1 MKTCHGHYPL
11 DKGLGDLTRLGSE
24 KRLSCTQ
31 CMPDRLLSMPPPP
44 TPLMGRPPSEPA
56 GLGWA
61 SPVDRATIQPPKCSK
76 YPNPIFLAIATRNE
90 MAGLGNGHGLCCEP
104 PATRRLTALLKVST
118 PTQYF
123 LPLPREIDNE
133 MRFHN

>member
-1 MKTCHGHYPL
+1 MNAAAPLPLLHFFPAYITSTFASKGVLDVKTCHGHYPL
-11 DKGLGDLTRLGSE
+11 DKGLGDLTRLGSQ

-61 SPVDRATIQPPKCSK
+61 SPVDRATIHS
-76 YPNPIFLAIATRNE
+76 
-90 MAGLGNGHGLCCEP
+90 GL
-104 PATRRLTALLKVST
+104 K
-118 PTQYF
+118 
-123 LPLPREIDNE
+123 
-133 MRFHN
+133 